1 MNVVVGA
8 RLVRNAAFTV
18 RVIERGVFLKP
29 LKRSGRMIGVRRIVS
44 VRSVRELM
52 SRVVFTTFTW
62 SCTKMDGS

>member
-1 MNVVVGA
+1 MVVGA

-18 RVIERGVFLKP
+18 RVIVRGVFLKP

-44 VRSVRELM
+44 VSSVRELM

-62 SCTKMDGS
+62 SCTKMNGS